1 MKITGTITGVLA
13 ISFCLL
19 LLYLPVDYTIKL
31 NNRAG
36 QNVYYIQR
44 PGRELRIRNRTS
56 TVISHES
63 GALNIRAEDG
73 TKWHYG
79 NISVRD
85 NHKLAR
91 RVGLIIHQLRLYL
104 LLDRD
109 GVIYLLPKNLRKGV
123 DYRDKQPPGFPLH
136 PEPA

>member
-1 MKITGTITGVLA
+1 MKRAGTITLA
-13 ISFCLL
+13 ILFCLL
-19 LLYLPVDYTIKL
+19 LLCLPVDYTIKL
-31 NNRAG
+31 NNCAG
-36 QNVYYIQR
+36 QNVYVQR

-56 TVISHES
+56 AVISHTS

-85 NHKLAR
+85 NHQLAR
-91 RVGLIIHQLRLYL
+91 RIGLIIHQLRVYL
-104 LLDRD
+104 WLDRD
-109 GVIYLLPKNLRKGV
+109 GVIYLLPKNLGKGV

-136 PEPA
+136 PGPA